1 MANQSTCWPE
11 DDQQQREGAV
21 LSVIDE
27 RREATDA
34 VERLAKTLN
43 KGPRSREFAHRKN
56 LIHTLTQLQVWR
68 WRERTNA
75 PAAAYVCTL
84 PPLLP
89 MGMAKVI
96 FSLFL
101 IFFLLFWITAWY
113 KFSLLLSFVRFFPK
127 LKSTSAA
134 GARESPRTSRVW
146 ATSMWAHNEM
156 NRNGNIYRRQVNYYE
171 NRQILQR
178 KGKKL
183 WSPSKETIWVAAA
196 TGGGRR

>member
-101 IFFLLFWITAWY
+101 IFFFFFTFLNHCLIQVFSIT
-113 KFSLLLSFVRFFPK
+113 
-127 LKSTSAA
+127 
-134 GARESPRTSRVW
+134 
-146 ATSMWAHNEM
+146 
-156 NRNGNIYRRQVNYYE
+156 
-171 NRQILQR
+171 
-178 KGKKL
+178 
-183 WSPSKETIWVAAA
+183 
-196 TGGGRR
+196 